1 MPGRPAP
8 PRRRHGEVVGPPP
21 AGGQTLRSTWAVWS
35 RKSAAGPMY
44 SSARPPLPDE
54 ALDVLRAGGQRS
66 AVWLPRIPPR
76 VPPSRDVAAGACS
89 YRGVIGGSVAPRLLV
104 ARALQVRPRRGP
116 RLSTPRKGP
125 GQEGGTDRERAASRI
140 NPTVM
145 GVSTRRS
152 QGFGVPVDGGGCA
165 SPQDGCARRSTRPR
179 PRRRTSSRERSHD
192 GHSAGRTGRG
202 QGGIGGRQG
211 PRRGRHRSLGVHRLA
226 AIVAA
231 LSFLF

>member
-89 YRGVIGGSVAPRLLV
+89 YRGVIGGSVAPRLPV
-104 ARALQVRPRRGP
+104 ARALAGSASPGTASVHAEEGTGPGRRNRPRARGESHQPNGDGRVHPAVARIRRSRRWRQVRV
-116 RLSTPRKGP
+116 TPRWVRQAQHAPAAPADEHRAARGVTMDTP
-125 GQEGGTDRERAASRI
+125 QEGRDEAKVGSADAKVRAAAVI
-140 NPTVM
+140 GAWACIGLP
-145 GVSTRRS
+145 
-152 QGFGVPVDGGGCA
+152 P
-165 SPQDGCARRSTRPR
+165 
-179 PRRRTSSRERSHD
+179 SSLR
-192 GHSAGRTGRG
+192 
-202 QGGIGGRQG
+202 
-211 PRRGRHRSLGVHRLA
+211 
-226 AIVAA
+226 
-231 LSFLF
+231 